1 MKKLLKFLRWIEQER
16 IKAMVDTKT
25 PFL

>member
-1 MKKLLKFLRWIEQER
+1 MKKLFKFLRWIEQER

-25 PFL
+25 PLL

>member
-16 IKAMVDTKT
+16 IKAMIDTKT
-25 PFL
+25 PFY